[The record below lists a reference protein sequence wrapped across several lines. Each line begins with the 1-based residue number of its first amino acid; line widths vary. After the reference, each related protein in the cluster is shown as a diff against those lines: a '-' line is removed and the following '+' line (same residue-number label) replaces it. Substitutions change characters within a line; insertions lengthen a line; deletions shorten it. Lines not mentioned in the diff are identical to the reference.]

1 MKKVLNSMFNSIKS
15 RIIAVF
21 VLTMILAS
29 VTSIFILGL
38 SSNIIEKM
46 DDMFAANVEIE
57 EFLDDMDNVNT
68 NLTNYLVTTDSDSLL
83 NYYRCKDNFSDKTLG
98 MFYELHGIYSQNDLI
113 YRDIAYMVDS
123 YLNETEAAVA
133 AKREDNA
140 DEYISRYAEANKI
153 TGFIRTYAD
162 RLNLNILNINTAQYL
177 GMSENLNKLRTT
189 NLILMISVIMLN
201 MLVIFYLTYYMTK
214 PIIKLAHS
222 AGEISK
228 GNFEADDVE
237 VYSQDELGIMAN
249 AFNAMKHSIRN
260 YIIELHNKADTETQ
274 LFEQQIENLRIQSL
288 LADAEMKALQ
298 MQINPHFLFN
308 TLNAGVQLA
317 MIEGADR
324 TSNFLDNMAKIF
336 RYNVKSLDRKV
347 RIKDEIDTVRAYEN
361 LFAVRFGDIMKFEY
375 NIDQSLL
382 NINVP
387 PLIIQ
392 PLVENATIHGIG
404 NMEKGGVINISL
416 EKSDTVIRMGVE
428 DNGTGMSEETRQKIL
443 KCQRFE
449 NDISGHMTGIGIYN
463 VVQRLKL
470 FFNCDDVIE
479 VIAYPGKGTKVVL
492 KIPLARTASIETEG
506 LRKKAGG
513 QFVGVMP
520 GGGYMAEGG
529 GTGVQHHGV

>member
-1 MKKVLNSMFNSIKS
+1 MRKIWNRMFNSIKS
-15 RIIAVF
+15 RIIAIF

-29 VTSIFILGL
+29 VTSISILGL

-57 EFLDDMDNVNT
+57 EFLSDMYNVST
-68 NLTNYLVTTDSDSLL
+68 NLSNYLVTADSDSLL
-83 NYYRCKDNFSDKTLG
+83 NYYRYKDIFSEKAQS
-98 MFYELHGIYSQNDLI
+98 MFDESHGIYSQNDLI
-113 YRDIAYMVDS
+113 YKDIAYMVDS
-123 YLNETEAAVA
+123 YFNETEAAVE
-133 AKREDNA
+133 AKRMGNA
-140 DEYISRYAEANKI
+140 DEYIAKYTEANRI
-153 TGFIRTYAD
+153 AGYIRTYTD

-189 NLILMISVIMLN
+189 NLILIISVILLN
-201 MLVIFYLTYYMTK
+201 ILVISYLTYNMTK

-222 AGEISK
+222 AEEMSN

-237 VYSQDELGIMAN
+237 VYSQDELSIMAN

-260 YIIELHNKADTETQ
+260 YISELHNKADTESQ
-274 LFEQQIENLRIQSL
+274 LLEQQIENLRIQSL
-288 LADAEMKALQ
+288 LVDAEMKALQ

-324 TSNFLDNMAKIF
+324 TSDFLDNLSKIF

-347 RIKDEIDTVRAYEN
+347 RIKDEIDTVKAYED
-361 LFAVRFGDIMKFEY
+361 LFFVRFGDVMKFEY
-375 NIDQSLL
+375 DIDQSLL
-382 NINVP
+382 DIEIP

-416 EKSDTVIRMGVE
+416 DRSDTVVRMSVQ
-428 DNGTGMSEETRQKIL
+428 DNGAGMNEETRQKIL
-443 KCQRFE
+443 NCHKFE
-449 NDISGHMTGIGIYN
+449 SEISGHMTGIGIYN

-470 FFNCDDVIE
+470 FFNYDDVIE
-479 VIAYPGKGTKVVL
+479 VKSAPGKGTKVIL
-492 KIPLARTASIETEG
+492 KIPRLG
-506 LRKKAGG
+506 
-513 QFVGVMP
+513 
-520 GGGYMAEGG
+520 
-529 GTGVQHHGV
+529 